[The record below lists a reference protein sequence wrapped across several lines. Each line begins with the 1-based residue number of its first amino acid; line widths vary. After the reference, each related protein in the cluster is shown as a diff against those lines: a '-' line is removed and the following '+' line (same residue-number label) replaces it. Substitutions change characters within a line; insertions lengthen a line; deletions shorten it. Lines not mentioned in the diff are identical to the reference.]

1 MKATFKLPKSK
12 KGWLS
17 LGLVILTL
25 LFGIWPV
32 IHLFNQEILVF
43 GMPLLM
49 LWSTIIIFI
58 TTAVMV
64 IVNKIGGVE

>member
-17 LGLVILTL
+17 LSLVVLTL
-25 LFGIWPV
+25 LLGIWPV
-32 IHLFNQEILVF
+32 IHLFNQEILIF

-49 LWSTIIIFI
+49 LWSIIIIFI

>member
-25 LFGIWPV
+25 LLGIWPV
-32 IHLFNQEILVF
+32 IHLFNQEILIF

-49 LWSTIIIFI
+49 LWSIIIIFI